1 MEEQESDHR
10 HDGATHSHSDGHDHD
25 HPHGHSDSH
34 PDDHGQPHDHGHP
47 HSDDHGHSHGHD
59 HGHPH
64 DQGSFWSG
72 LKHGLSEL
80 FGTHSHDHADSID
93 TALESSRRGI
103 RALVISFTG
112 LMVTALIQ
120 SVLVL
125 VTGSVSLIADT
136 IHNFSDALTA
146 VPLFIA
152 FRMGRRAATR
162 RYTYG
167 YRRAE
172 DIAGLFI
179 VLMILTS
186 AIVAIWESVDRL
198 FNPRELEHLG
208 ILFGAG
214 VIGFLG
220 NELVAIYRIRV
231 GRQIGSAALVADG
244 RHARADG
251 FTSLAVAASAVG
263 VWMGF
268 ERADPIAGIIVGI
281 IILRILWSAARD
293 IYWRLMD
300 AVDPKHVEEIENV
313 AIKID
318 GVLTVNN
325 CQVRWMGHRLRADI
339 SIGVDSRLSVGEGH
353 SVGDG
358 VQQTLQRQVRFLD
371 EAFVH
376 VEAIDL
382 VKFRE
387 SARFDEKIDSSIANA
402 VSQPSTTTRS
412 PTEDNPMDDLAVEST
427 HNKTFDPD

>member
-1 MEEQESDHR
+1 MKEMSSDNSHDSAPPSTGSPSAPSAADHR
-10 HDGATHSHSDGHDHD
+10 SEAGQHSHAHSDGHGHD
-25 HPHGHSDSH
+25 HHDGHAHSDGHGHDHS
-34 PDDHGQPHDHGHP
+34 HGQG
-47 HSDDHGHSHGHD
+47 HGHSHGS
-59 HGHPH
+59 
-64 DQGSFWSG
+64 GSVWSG
-72 LKHGLSEL
+72 FKHGVSEL

-93 TALESSRRGI
+93 NALESSERGI
-103 RALVISFTG
+103 RALVISFVG
-112 LMVTALIQ
+112 LMITAVIQ
-120 SVLVL
+120 AGIVYF
-125 VTGSVSLIADT
+125 TGSVALIADT

-152 FRMGRRAATR
+152 FRLGRRAATR

-179 VLMILTS
+179 VLMILLS
-186 AIVAIWESVDRL
+186 AIIVIWESVDRL
-198 FNPRELEHLG
+198 FNPRELDYIG
-208 ILFGAG
+208 ILFTAG
-214 VIGFLG
+214 IVGFLG
-220 NELVAIYRIRV
+220 NELVAVYRIRV

-263 VWMGF
+263 VWLGF

-293 IYWRLMD
+293 VFRRLLD
-300 AVDPKHVEEIENV
+300 AVDPELVEQVESVTNS
-313 AIKID
+313 ID
-318 GVLTVNN
+318 EVLSVNN

-339 SIGVDSRLSVGEGH
+339 SIGVDSTL

-358 VQQTLQRQVRFLD
+358 HHVGEHVHRALQQKVRHLD

-387 SARFDEKIDSSIANA
+387 STRFDKKIDASIDK
-402 VSQPSTTTRS
+402 VVS
-412 PTEDNPMDDLAVEST
+412 PTPHT
-427 HNKTFDPD
+427 H

>member
-10 HDGATHSHSDGHDHD
+10 HDHGHPHSDDHD

-34 PDDHGQPHDHGHP
+34 PDDHGQP

-300 AVDPKHVEEIENV
+300 AVDPKHVEKIENV
-313 AIKID
+313 TIKID

>member
-1 MEEQESDHR
+1 M
-10 HDGATHSHSDGHDHD
+10 
-25 HPHGHSDSH
+25 
-34 PDDHGQPHDHGHP
+34 
-47 HSDDHGHSHGHD
+47 
-59 HGHPH
+59 
-64 DQGSFWSG
+64 
-72 LKHGLSEL
+72 
-80 FGTHSHDHADSID
+80 FGTHSHDHAESID
-93 TALESSRRGI
+93 TALESSERGV
-103 RALVISFTG
+103 RALVISFAG
-112 LMVTALIQ
+112 LMVTA
-120 SVLVL
+120 VLQAGIV
-125 VTGSVSLIADT
+125 VFTGSVALIADT

-152 FRMGRRAATR
+152 FRLGRRAATR

-179 VLMILTS
+179 VLMILLS
-186 AIVAIWESVDRL
+186 AIIAIWESVDRL
-198 FNPRELEHLG
+198 FNPRELEYLG
-208 ILFGAG
+208 ILFAAG

-263 VWMGF
+263 VWLGF

-300 AVDPKHVEEIENV
+300 AVDPKQVDEIETV
-313 AIKID
+313 VIEVD
-318 GVLTVNN
+318 GVLSVNT

-339 SIGVDSRLSVGEGH
+339 AIGVDSRLSVAEGH
-353 SVGDG
+353 SVGED

-382 VKFRE
+382 VTFRE
-387 SARFDEKIDSSIANA
+387 TTRFDEKIDASIADA
-402 VSQPSTTTRS
+402 VA
-412 PTEDNPMDDLAVEST
+412 PTNPT
-427 HNKTFDPD
+427 HHVSNRKPNV